1 MEGPQTP
8 QLHLEKTAP
17 AEIQVGAPTK
27 LEIVVRNSGPVTAH
41 QVRVHDAI
49 PSGARLMRTRPE
61 AQVGGDGAILWNLGT
76 LEPNDERVME
86 MEIVPEREGEMGSI
100 ASLTFRADAS
110 ARSTV
115 TKPELQLELS
125 GPRQVRIGET
135 INLIIR
141 ITNVGSGLANNV
153 LLYDPLP
160 AELRHPAGSEV
171 EFDVGELQPNE
182 TREIELQLTAAQPGR
197 VINQISAKGE
207 GRAAAEARMDIEIV
221 APALEVALEGPRK
234 RFLERK
240 ATYTLSIANP
250 GTAPAREV
258 QLVSHLPQG
267 IEFVSA
273 NNRGRYDDQ
282 THAVYWS
289 LAELPEGE
297 VGRVK
302 LVTLPVEPGEHRI
315 RLEGRAESDLEDRSE
330 ELILVEGIPA
340 IFFEVADVEDP
351 VELGGETE
359 YEIRVVNQGTKTA
372 TNIRVAALVPRE
384 MRAISADGPTRH
396 QLEAGRVFFEPLP
409 RLAPKADTTYRI
421 KVRGEEAGDQRFRVQ
436 LQSDEMDSPV
446 TKEESTRVY
455 ADS

>member
-1 MEGPQTP
+1 
-8 QLHLEKTAP
+8 
-17 AEIQVGAPTK
+17 
-27 LEIVVRNSGPVTAH
+27 
-41 QVRVHDAI
+41 
-49 PSGARLMRTRPE
+49 
-61 AQVGGDGAILWNLGT
+61 
-76 LEPNDERVME
+76 
-86 MEIVPEREGEMGSI
+86 
-100 ASLTFRADAS
+100 
-110 ARSTV
+110 
-115 TKPELQLELS
+115 
-125 GPRQVRIGET
+125 
-135 INLIIR
+135 
-141 ITNVGSGLANNV
+141 
-153 LLYDPLP
+153 
-160 AELRHPAGSEV
+160 
-171 EFDVGELQPNE
+171 
-182 TREIELQLTAAQPGR
+182 
-197 VINQISAKGE
+197 
-207 GRAAAEARMDIEIV
+207 MDIEIV